1 MRRPLRLVAVAAVLL
16 GVVSCSSSADDTSP
30 TGTPPTTEPAP
41 VSPVTP
47 SPVTPSPVTP
57 SPATS
62 TPATST
68 PATSTPATASPAT
81 AATPDP
87 ADTLSPEARALE
99 LCGSSTSFVLG
110 RVASAALDETSG
122 LVASRR
128 HRDVLWAHNDGADD
142 VGVFAVGADG
152 SDLGF
157 HPLVVD
163 GAVDVEDMAMLSGPD
178 GDDILLADIGDN
190 GSRRPSIRVYR
201 FAEPDPASTQPITD
215 VEVLEFVYPDR
226 PHNAEVLLVDED
238 AGRVVIV
245 TKEQRRVE
253 GIPPELGPTEPS
265 FVFEGPLDGHDGVPI
280 ELTPV
285 GMLDAPLLETR
296 TVATPPHPTSL
307 LGLGGLPTGG
317 DVSADGALVAL
328 RTYETIWVFPRLP
341 GRTVAE
347 ALAGDPCQAAIAPE
361 TQGEAVAFT
370 ARSLVTIS
378 EGVAPDIFELRP

>member
-1 MRRPLRLVAVAAVLL
+1 MRRPLRLAAVAAVLP
-16 GVVSCSSSADDTSP
+16 GIVACSSSADDTSP
-30 TGTPPTTEPAP
+30 TGPLPTTEPAP
-41 VSPVTP
+41 ASPVTS
-47 SPVTPSPVTP
+47 SPPTSTAA
-57 SPATS
+57 SSAPAT
-62 TPATST
+62 A
-68 PATSTPATASPAT
+68 TPATAST
-81 AATPDP
+81 SDP
-87 ADTLSPEARALE
+87 PDTLPPEARALE

-128 HRDVLWAHNDGADD
+128 HREVLWAHNDGSDD

-163 GAVDVEDMAMLSGPD
+163 GAVDVEDMAMVSGPD

-190 GSRRPSIRVYR
+190 GSRRPSIRIYR

-238 AGRVVIV
+238 ADRVVII

-253 GIPPELGPTEPS
+253 GIPPDLGPTEPS
-265 FVFEGPLDGHDGVPI
+265 FVFEGPLDGHDGTPI
-280 ELTPV
+280 VLTPA

-328 RTYETIWVFPRLP
+328 RTYETIWVFPRVA
-341 GRTVAE
+341 GRSVAE
-347 ALAGDPCQAAIAPE
+347 ALAGDPCQAATAAE
-361 TQGEAVAFT
+361 AQGEAVGFSG
-370 ARSLVTIS
+370 RSLITIS